1 MLCPNGQQGKLMS
14 DLPLYAQAMLRP
26 DFYPEPTSKVELVQT
41 QMSFVFLTDHFAYKT
56 KKAVNLGYLDYSE
69 LSERK
74 TLSEKE
80 LVLNRRLCDY
90 AYLEVLP
97 VTKNEGGYSLGGCGE
112 VVEYTLKMRRLP
124 EDRMLINL
132 LSTGGVSSG
141 MLEKLAEKLAVF
153 HQTARTDAEVQKYGN
168 LEAIKYNTEEN
179 FEQTGSKV
187 GLTVSPGEYAR
198 ISSFTRSFISDNQ
211 ALFNARVNGGKIRDC
226 HGDLHAAHI
235 CFMDNI
241 CIYDCIEFNDRFR
254 YGDVASEVAFLA
266 MDLDHYGKADL
277 SRLFVNSYI
286 QKSKDTDLYKLLRF
300 YKCYRAY
307 IRGKVEGF
315 KLDDPYISEAEKAK
329 YVQKS
334 KNYYHLADFYAKPNP
349 TLFITTGFCGC
360 GKSTLAQSLAEVSGS
375 VVISSDIVRKGL
387 SNIDCHQHCFEDADQ
402 GIYSPEMTKKTY
414 QAMFD
419 QAGNA
424 LKEGYSVI
432 LDATFLKEDQR
443 KQAEECASQ
452 NNAKFVVLEVKLS
465 PELAKKRL
473 EERLDKQ
480 SVSDGR
486 WEVYLKQIKSFE
498 PLAVQLN
505 RVIIDSSKPTDKQ
518 LSDILE
524 FFKSNQGE

>member
-1 MLCPNGQQGKLMS
+1 MLRPNGQQGKLMS

-26 DFYPEPTSKVELVQT
+26 DFYPEPTTKVELVQT

-69 LSERK
+69 LSGRK
-74 TLSEKE
+74 ALSEKE
-80 LVLNRRLCDY
+80 LLLNRRLCDY

-97 VTKNEGGYSLGGCGE
+97 IIKNEGGYSLGGCGE

-124 EDRMLINL
+124 EGRMLVNL
-132 LSTGGVSSG
+132 LSTGSVSSG
-141 MLEKLAEKLAVF
+141 MLEKLAEKLAIF

-187 GLTVSPGEYAR
+187 GITVSPQEYAR
-198 ISSFTRSFISDNQ
+198 ISSFTRSFISKNQ
-211 ALFNARVNGGKIRDC
+211 TMFNERVNRGKIRDC

-254 YGDVASEVAFLA
+254 YVDVASEVAFLA
-266 MDLDHYGKADL
+266 MDLDHYGRADL
-277 SRLFVNSYI
+277 SRQFINSYI
-286 QKSKDTDLYKLLRF
+286 KKSGDKDLFKLLRF

-315 KLDDPYISEAEKAK
+315 KLDDPYISEAEKDK
-329 YVQKS
+329 YAQKS
-334 KNYYHLADFYAKPNP
+334 KNYYHLADFYARSKP
-349 TLFITTGFCGC
+349 TLFITMGFCGC
-360 GKSTLAQSLAEVSGS
+360 GKSTLAQSLAKISGS

-387 SNIDCHQHCFEDADQ
+387 AGIDCCQHHFEDTDQ
-402 GIYSPEMTKKTY
+402 GIYSPEMTQNTY
-414 QAMFD
+414 QAMYA
-419 QAGNA
+419 QAEDA

-432 LDATFLKEDQR
+432 LDATFLKEHQR
-443 KQAEECASQ
+443 KQAEECARR
-452 NNAKFVVLEVKLS
+452 NNAGFVILEVKLT
-465 PELAKKRL
+465 PELAQKRL
-473 EERLDKQ
+473 EKRLDKP

-486 WEVYLKQIKSFE
+486 WEVYLKQIKALE
-498 PLAVQLN
+498 PLAVQPN
-505 RVIIDSSKPTDKQ
+505 HVIIDSSKSTDKQ